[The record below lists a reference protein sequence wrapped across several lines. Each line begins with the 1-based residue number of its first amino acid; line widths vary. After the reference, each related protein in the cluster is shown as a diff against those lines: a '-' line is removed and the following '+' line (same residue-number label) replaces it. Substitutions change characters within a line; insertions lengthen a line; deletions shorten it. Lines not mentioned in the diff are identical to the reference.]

1 MIKIDGS
8 YLEGGGQI
16 LRTASA
22 FSIITKKPC
31 HIFNIRKGR
40 KKPGLM
46 TQHLLGLRA
55 LAKLCNGK
63 LEGDKIYSEEIK
75 FFPGEIKEKV
85 LNIEIPTAGS
95 ITLILQSLIPVGIKN
110 GIKIIFNGGA
120 TDTFFSP
127 TLDYFRYVFL
137 EILKRFGLKVK
148 LNVLKRGFYPKGGA
162 KVKVEIYPSQ
172 IEPIFLLER
181 GKLEEITII
190 SGASRDLK
198 LKKVAERQIESVI
211 DILSFNNLLK
221 SKVKYKKIVEYY
233 DTDSSGSQINI
244 IGKFT
249 HTIMGADNLGEIGKT
264 AEKVGKEAAIN
275 FLEELKSESTV
286 DKYLSDQ
293 ILPYMA
299 LAGKGAIKVK
309 EITSHCKTNIWVI
322 EKFLDKKF
330 KIKDNKISF
339 GVER

>member
-22 FSIITKKPC
+22 FSVITKKPC

-127 TLDYFRYVFL
+127 TIDYFRYVFL

-162 KVKVEIYPSQ
+162 KVKIEIYPSQ
-172 IEPIFLLER
+172 IKPIFLLER
-181 GKLEEITII
+181 GRLEEITII
-190 SGASRDLK
+190 SGASKDLK
-198 LKKVAERQIESVI
+198 LKKVAERQIQSAI
-211 DILSFNNLLK
+211 RILQLDKFQNNK
-221 SKVKYKKIVEYY
+221 VSKKVEYY
-233 DTDSSGSQINI
+233 DTDCPGSQINI
-244 IGKFT
+244 IGKFA
-249 HTIMGADNLGEIGKT
+249 HTIIGADNLGEIGKT
-264 AEKVGKEAAIN
+264 AEKVGEEAAIS

-293 ILPYMA
+293 ILPYIA
-299 LAGKGAIKVK
+299 LAGKGVIKVK